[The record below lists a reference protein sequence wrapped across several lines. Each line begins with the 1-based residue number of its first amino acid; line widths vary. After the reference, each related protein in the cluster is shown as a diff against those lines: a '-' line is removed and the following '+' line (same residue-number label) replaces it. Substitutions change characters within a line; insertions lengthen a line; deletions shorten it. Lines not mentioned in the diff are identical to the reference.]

1 LPRIFHG
8 LSESDIG
15 GVREAILI
23 ILVAAC
29 FTGCA
34 TRPAAKEAKAP
45 KEPPPTVASSEDSR
59 LAIRNQGYSLLY
71 KLLSD
76 QKDVSKLLLIKK
88 EPADAR
94 DLIKRIADVSSQAAK
109 ELEALAKA
117 DPHLHLDID
126 GLPDAERET
135 RDLIAKTHTKEL
147 LTKTGE
153 KFEMRFLLTQIEALT
168 YGSHLA
174 VVVQNHEAD
183 ENRRAVLA
191 KISQQYQDLHQALI
205 DLMHT
210 RWQMP
215 ADR

>member
-1 LPRIFHG
+1 
-8 LSESDIG
+8 
-15 GVREAILI
+15 
-23 ILVAAC
+23 
-29 FTGCA
+29 
-34 TRPAAKEAKAP
+34 
-45 KEPPPTVASSEDSR
+45 
-59 LAIRNQGYSLLY
+59 
-71 KLLSD
+71 
-76 QKDVSKLLLIKK
+76 
-88 EPADAR
+88 
-94 DLIKRIADVSSQAAK
+94 
-109 ELEALAKA
+109 
-117 DPHLHLDID
+117 
-126 GLPDAERET
+126 
-135 RDLIAKTHTKEL
+135 LIAKTHTKEL